1 MNTSALIFI
10 ALLVIFVVFWAYA
23 LFTAEPYPEE
33 LEKEEDERILKLFNE
48 YKKSQE

>member
-33 LEKEEDERILKLFNE
+33 LEEEDNKRILKLFKE
-48 YKKSQE
+48 HKKSQK